1 MPSLRNL
8 ELPGRSAVHAPNAM
22 ASTSQPLSTTAAL
35 DILKR
40 GGNAMDAAIAACA
53 VQCVVEPQ
61 STSLGGDCFCLYSP
75 ASSGDVVA
83 FNGSVRTPAGL
94 SLDYLLQKGLQL
106 ERTSP
111 HAVIVPGAVDAWCQL
126 HAQHGRL
133 PFADLVQPAIGY
145 ALNGFPVAPRVI
157 FDTLK
162 QQELFDVS
170 PSLSRIFQPKGVP
183 MQAGDLL
190 VQKALGKTLQKIAD
204 HGRDG
209 FYSGEVAADMVDTLR
224 ALGGV
229 HTLEDFANAKGEFV
243 TPISSEYADHMVY
256 ECPPNGQGMIA
267 LLLLN
272 IMKEM
277 PVVDD
282 PLSVDRIHLEIEAC
296 RLAYQARTQYLADP
310 AQAQVP
316 VEEILSQSYA
326 RKLAAQ
332 IDMKKAQEV
341 FDVTCSEGAAHED
354 TVYITVVD
362 EERNA
367 CSFINTLFFSY
378 GGGITAEKSGVV
390 LTNRGEGFVLDPS
403 SPNCIAPNKRP
414 LHTIIPAMLKHKGRT
429 VMPFGV
435 MGGEYQAMGH
445 MQFLTR
451 LLDYDQDVQQA
462 QDMPRFMV
470 SPFEQDVEIESTV
483 DSAKVEALAKRGHR
497 IAAADSPIGGSQAIH
512 INYLDD
518 GDEPGRSLLVGGSDP
533 RKDGHAAGY

>member
-8 ELPGRSAVHAPNAM
+8 ELPGRSAVHTPNAM
-22 ASTSQPLSTTAAL
+22 ASTSQPLSTSAAL

-83 FNGSVRTPAGL
+83 FNGSGRTPAGL
-94 SLDYLLQKGLQL
+94 SLDYMQKKGLQL

-126 HAQHGRL
+126 HAKHGRL
-133 PFADLVQPAIGY
+133 PFAELMQPQ
-145 ALNGFPVAPRVI
+145 
-157 FDTLK
+157 T
-162 QQELFDVS
+162 
-170 PSLSRIFQPKGVP
+170 
-183 MQAGDLL
+183 GDLL
-190 VQKALGKTLQKIAD
+190 VQKALGQTLQKIAD

-243 TPISSEYADHMVY
+243 TPISSDYADHSVY

-277 PVVDD
+277 PIADD

-332 IDMKKAQEV
+332 INMQKAQEV
-341 FDVTCSEGAAHED
+341 FDVSCNEGAAHED

-390 LTNRGEGFVLDPS
+390 LTNRGEGFVLDPA

-414 LHTIIPAMLKHKGRT
+414 LHTIIPAMLKHNGRT

-470 SPFEQDVEIESTV
+470 SPFTQEVEIESTV
-483 DSAKVEALAKRGHR
+483 ASDKVEALAKRGHR

-518 GDEPGRSLLVGGSDP
+518 SDEPGRSLLVGGSDP